1 MGATPQPPPREA
13 VPNAAVPIL
22 LQLLDLPN
30 NANREEAL
38 DLLCELVGGAWG
50 AEGEALGVAIRDA
63 GGISTITNLLET
75 DEEMIQQ
82 ALFLIANLASDAVD
96 AQSALTKRQ
105 LLAIG
110 AAPKLLTCLSSP
122 ETEVIAYAAAA
133 LQNCSTDPAWAA
145 ALADANAIPI
155 FEALLGHS
163 SPIIQRYAAGAVKNV
178 VGVLRGLLG
187 AAAKPGAQP
196 SGSGLQPHAVPLVNE
211 ATMHK
216 VQERAREAAI
226 EKLTRFY
233 AVRRLQRAWRSS
245 RMARRRLM
253 REKAAKA
260 EEERRA
266 LALKLEEE
274 RRALAL
280 KLEEE
285 RRALALK
292 AEEERAAAVK
302 VEAERRAA
310 AERAEAQRLEAIKE
324 AEEAAARAE
333 VERREQAKAE
343 AMRAAAEKARRAA
356 EEAAAKAAAE
366 AEAARLAAEAARDA
380 AILIQARR
388 RGALGRMAAAGTR
401 HVWATQR
408 ADAAMALQS
417 AARGLTARREVEQL
431 RLQIASQ
438 IAEMARLEAE
448 REAAQLEAARA
459 LAEAAAAAEA
469 ERLAAEA
476 ARLAAEKAEAE
487 RLAAEAER
495 RAAEA
500 AAAARARRLAEEKA
514 EAERLAAEKAEAERI
529 AAERDGAA
537 VKLQSSR
544 RGRMGRRTALS
555 YRIAAALLPLRPH
568 PHVQLAWC
576 VEAVLSRGQRE
587 EAVLSRGQRHACEA
601 KAATTIAAAH
611 RGKAA
616 RKKAPGVVMKHPPK
630 PPPLPAPTTAPVQ
643 PPAHHVRPSKIDL
656 DEGPDAPPIQQQI
669 AAALRRNAGKV
680 LDLFRAWDA
689 NGDGEVSKKEFRKAM
704 PTIGLD
710 VPVQEVDAL
719 FDSWDQDGG
728 GVLHYKELSKVLRS
742 PAPPPTS
749 VKQALVSDS
758 REAAAATTI
767 AAAHRGKAA
776 RKKAPG
782 VVMKHPP
789 KPRKAQTQTRDTTGV
804 FARESQAEAACKQAV
819 GVAESASKT
828 AAAKHAE
835 SEAAA
840 ARAEAARAEAA
851 RTAFIAARAASV
863 ANAAAM
869 AEAAAKKKAAVR
881 EAAAKEAAA
890 KAAKEAAAKEAA
902 AAEALAKQAAAE
914 EAAAAEAAKEVAV
927 NETAPSS
934 ALSQT
939 LSPERP
945 RGLALFKGKGMGM
958 LTPKPAGAVLGSRL
972 ADVVTLALEKERAEA
987 EVRAQRASA
996 RAKAKAAS
1004 AVEMAIAAEAMDVA
1018 VRALVAHEARMQQAQ
1033 TEARA
1038 FPAEAQASSGELET
1052 TSKQLKKQLRAA
1064 KMRVALAREHRDKAE
1079 AMTVDEPPTSDAPR
1093 TAPFDEPPTSD
1104 APRTAPIDE
1113 PPTSDA
1119 PRTAPEVTAPSAEAS
1134 TTATDALAV
1143 TTGAVLGASTTA
1155 TDALAVTTGAVLG
1168 APTTATDAL
1177 ADQSLADK
1185 VTSASISTAVTT
1197 IAVQATAEEA
1207 QGSTVVGLASWVM
1220 SPERAVVTSAR
1231 ASGRESRV
1239 ATSTLLETEEAIRA
1253 SAEAASAQAEAEAAA
1268 AAALRADA
1276 EAAQAAQAAAQ
1287 AATAAAAAMA
1297 HVATVRGMRRRV
1309 YLAPSVLLHL
1319 HVCPT
1324 FEHRKPGAQ
1333 PAAAAAAAAAALA
1346 TVNVAA
1352 APASLA
1358 KAQAPA
1364 VTRAA
1369 AAPAAASEPIRIQ
1382 WPPATLAAED
1392 EEEEEEARAWERAAR
1407 EAAGSSDELSFE
1419 DFERL
1424 MDMPTELRSQINL
1437 QGTSDAWDEK
1447 GFKKALGTMLE
1458 VNPDDVRVL
1467 SGTAGTPTTLQG
1479 QGAVLAVEYAVLF
1492 QHGTSDERQALVALQ
1507 QTLQRDLASA
1517 LERADAEAAA
1527 VAERSLLEIRRR
1539 GEQHIAA
1546 AKACAEAGMK
1556 LMSGSAGD
1564 IQAGLTAG
1572 GFPATV
1578 ISVQAPS
1585 LENAFASFEKAP
1597 PRAPLAEAAA
1607 ALEAAEAAAREEEA
1621 AALAALSAA
1630 ETARAQAVAA
1640 EAAAT
1645 EESARA
1651 AAALATQAAEQA
1663 AAAAAER
1670 QRLAAA
1676 ERKRLELAAATARHA
1691 VRRGVGALGL
1701 LRTMSGL
1708 GAAAEVARQAL
1719 ASSCIRDALAT
1730 AFQMEAERLRLAGAA
1745 AVGRAAVKSGVGAL
1759 RAAGAMGSLAAETR
1773 ARETRAREAR
1783 EEAERQALAEEAVR
1797 RAFEL
1802 GLQMAAAEAAEA
1814 AATLIQACAR
1824 MCIAVGKRRALAAA
1838 TALRK
1843 RRAAEV
1849 GRASMQRGAQAM
1861 ASVGFVRDRATSTQ
1875 ATRQA
1880 LVEATVQRVMAE
1892 ALRLEALRQT
1902 EERRRWRAAAAAT
1915 GRRVVRRAAQAVR
1928 AIIRMR
1934 ALAGVYCMLMT
1945 SECTPSLALNRPR
1958 DHLHACV
1965 HSQRRRR
1972 ISRGRLIDR
1981 RRSSSSSEAHAC
1993 GLPCGCARSSWTI
2006 RSASSNGTPA

>member
-1 MGATPQPPPREA
+1 MMGATPQPPPREA

-253 REKAAKA
+253 REKAAK
-260 EEERRA
+260 
-266 LALKLEEE
+266 
-274 RRALAL
+274 
-280 KLEEE
+280 LEEE

-310 AERAEAQRLEAIKE
+310 AERAEALRLEAIKE

-333 VERREQAKAE
+333 VERREQAEAE
-343 AMRAAAEKARRAA
+343 AMREAAEKARRAA

-576 VEAVLSRGQRE
+576 VEAVLSRGRCE

-689 NGDGEVSKKEFRKAM
+689 NGDGEVSKKEFRKAL

-869 AEAAAKKKAAVR
+869 AEAAAKQKAAVR
-881 EAAAKEAAA
+881 EAAAKEEAAKAAKEAAA
-890 KAAKEAAAKEAA
+890 KAAKDAAAKEAAAKEAA
-902 AAEALAKQAAAE
+902 AKETAAKETAAKDALAKQAAAE

-945 RGLALFKGKGMGM
+945 RGLALFKGKGVGM

-1064 KMRVALAREHRDKAE
+1064 KMRVALAREHRDEAE
-1079 AMTVDEPPTSDAPR
+1079 AMTVDEPPT
-1093 TAPFDEPPTSD
+1093 FDV
-1104 APRTAPIDE
+1104 PRTAPIDE

-1143 TTGAVLGASTTA
+1143 TTGAVLGA
-1155 TDALAVTTGAVLG
+1155 
-1168 APTTATDAL
+1168 PTTATDAL
-1177 ADQSLADK
+1177 ADQSLAVQSPADK
-1185 VTSASISTAVTT
+1185 VTSASISAAVTT

-1207 QGSTVVGLASWVM
+1207 QGSTVVGLESWVM

-1239 ATSTLLETEEAIRA
+1239 ATSTLLETAEAIRA

-1297 HVATVRGMRRRV
+1297 HVATVRGMRRRI
-1309 YLAPSVLLHL
+1309 YLAPTVLLHL

-1324 FEHRKPGAQ
+1324 LERRKPSAQ
-1333 PAAAAAAAAAALA
+1333 PAAAVAAAAAALA
-1346 TVNVAA
+1346 TANVAA

-1369 AAPAAASEPIRIQ
+1369 AAPAAAASEPIRIQ

-1392 EEEEEEARAWERAAR
+1392 EEEQEEARAWERAAR

-1424 MDMPTELRSQINL
+1424 MEMPTELRSQINL
-1437 QGTSDAWDEK
+1437 QGTPDAWDEK

-1492 QHGTSDERQALVALQ
+1492 QHGTSAERQALVALQ
-1507 QTLQRDLASA
+1507 QALQRDLASA

-1527 VAERSLLEIRRR
+1527 VAERSLVETRRR

-1546 AKACAEAGMK
+1546 AVACAEAGMK

-1564 IQAGLTAG
+1564 IQAGLNAG
-1572 GFPATV
+1572 GFRATV
-1578 ISVQAPS
+1578 ISVQAS

-1607 ALEAAEAAAREEEA
+1607 ALEAAEAAAREEV

-1824 MCIAVGKRRALAAA
+1824 MCIAVGKRRALVAA

-1875 ATRQA
+1875 AARQA
-1880 LVEATVQRVMAE
+1880 LVEVTVQRVMAE

-1902 EERRRWRAAAAAT
+1902 EERRRWKAAAAAT

-1934 ALAGVYCMLMT
+1934 ALAGVYCMLLT
-1945 SECTPSLALNRPR
+1945 SDCTPSLALNRPR
-1958 DHLHACV
+1958 DHPHACV

-1981 RRSSSSSEAHAC
+1981 RRSSSSSEAHAW
-1993 GLPCGCARSSWTI
+1993 GLPSGCARSSWTI